1 MIRIYTCDELGRTF
15 CRGEIHVSLNVWS
28 RIKLVDPFQLRSKN
42 DLSGM
47 LNLQP
52 LVKRPGGIQSINQ
65 LIGEISC
72 CGQLS

>member
-1 MIRIYTCDELGRTF
+1 MIRIFTCDEFVKTFYRSEVHVPLHLGVKNKF
-15 CRGEIHVSLNVWS
+15 S
-28 RIKLVDPFQLRSKN
+28 RSISSQIKN